1 MRAPRTAISG
11 WLVAWARVGAEPGG
25 RVAGRQDAEL
35 VVPGD
40 AFLGDPLAVGP
51 LEQDEDVG
59 VWYAE
64 PSVDVADGDGGIAS
78 ASSAAVQKA
87 TPWSRSGFGYR
98 IADIR
103 RLGDPVDHI
112 IFDGLDEVRAGSR
125 ESLREIVLLDVKTA
139 GARLSQIQRRIQAGV
154 NAGRVSSHHKP
165 SGG

>member
-1 MRAPRTAISG
+1 M
-11 WLVAWARVGAEPGG
+11 
-25 RVAGRQDAEL
+25 
-35 VVPGD
+35 
-40 AFLGDPLAVGP
+40 
-51 LEQDEDVG
+51 
-59 VWYAE
+59 
-64 PSVDVADGDGGIAS
+64 ADGDGGIAS

-139 GARLSQIQRRIQAGV
+139 GPGCRRFSAAFRPASTPVGCPPITSRPEA
-154 NAGRVSSHHKP
+154 NNR
-165 SGG
+165 